1 MHGTINYHTLLIYS
15 YALFLLHRYVIMI
28 LQIFRFC
35 RSKCHKNF
43 KMKRNPRKLRW
54 TKSYRHSTGRDLA
67 IDSTF
72 EFEKRRNVPVR
83 YDREQMEKT
92 VEGVKRVLEVRRRR
106 QVEFIKRRLQKG
118 KEGELERDQKEVE
131 KGVDLVVA
139 PGSAEKRAAVQKVL
153 DSVANKQQQ
162 VGQMDMD

>member
-1 MHGTINYHTLLIYS
+1 
-15 YALFLLHRYVIMI
+15 
-28 LQIFRFC
+28 
-35 RSKCHKNF
+35 
-43 KMKRNPRKLRW
+43 
-54 TKSYRHSTGRDLA
+54 
-67 IDSTF
+67 
-72 EFEKRRNVPVR
+72 
-83 YDREQMEKT
+83 MEKT